1 MPRSGARAPLLIAQ
15 PICSGAPN
23 TPETQRNAEQMA
35 ASDIEVP
42 EVPQQPS
49 VGLILTAIE
58 QIRSALGASCAILGV
73 RDTAGLRYV
82 ACAGTVPAGVAEF
95 QLDSEFTREC
105 MDTGGVT
112 LCEDAREDVRI
123 RPEVA
128 DLLHVRS
135 AIAVPVHLRN
145 SILGVIELFSSM
157 PSVFHGAHVTALQEI
172 GELLAPVLA
181 SESMRGLNGSSDEPP
196 ASFARAPFRGI
207 SAGPT
212 VVNEGEAEEIAE
224 PTGTLKDHDEGML
237 DREPEPVPVELSEF
251 VAPSLPKR
259 EFAFAPREFLLRT
272 TLGRTL
278 ILGAATAGLVAILY
292 LATHAGPIATRPVGS
307 NGASAPVVR
316 SSPQIHNASI
326 QTESVS
332 PIDHQNQPA
341 TLTQATFGARSRADK
356 LNAAPTPVSSPVTSS
371 LVAKD
376 DGSAETLEARSSKS
390 TSEKIRD
397 AAQPTLVRTDASLPL
412 PAMTKLTTASLLP
425 ATKDE
430 QPRRATT
437 TTIPAPI
444 APSSTSTALP
454 NFVLDHTLQGHSG
467 WVTGLAFTPDGRRLV
482 SGSWDQ
488 TVKMWDVTTGLPAGM
503 VSNNIHYVQALA
515 SSRDGRWIAAENS
528 ADSVTIWDTATGQP
542 VHTLPTDRKVRGA
555 GNNWVYSIA
564 FSPDGR
570 LLASGLDDKTIRIW
584 DVKSG
589 EPLHDFTANKRSVI
603 YVAFSPDGRW
613 LATGG
618 NDKTILV
625 WDVESGKLVRKLTG
639 HKKTIYAVAFSPTGQ
654 WLASASGDKTVKIWD
669 LDTEQ
674 EVHTLTGH
682 DGLVTTLAFSPDGR
696 WLASGSWDR
705 TIKIWDVESG
715 RELETLASHSRS
727 IYSIAFGPG
736 GNWLASGSEDGSINL
751 WRGKSANS
759 SRN

>member
-1 MPRSGARAPLLIAQ
+1 
-15 PICSGAPN
+15 
-23 TPETQRNAEQMA
+23 MA
-35 ASDIEVP
+35 ASEIEVP
-42 EVPQQPS
+42 DVPQQPS

-58 QIRSALGASCAILGV
+58 QIRSALGASCAILGM
-73 RDTAGLRYV
+73 RGSAGLRYV
-82 ACAGTVPAGVAEF
+82 ACAGTVPAGVAEL
-95 QLDSEFTREC
+95 QLSSEFTREC
-105 MDTGGVT
+105 MNTGGVA
-112 LCEDAREDVRI
+112 LCDDARKDVRI
-123 RPEVA
+123 RGEVVE
-128 DLLHVRS
+128 LLHVRS
-135 AIAVPVHLRN
+135 AIAVPVHFRN

-157 PSVFHGAHVTALQEI
+157 PSVFHGAHVAALQEI

-181 SESMRGLNGSSDEPP
+181 SESMRAVNWGTEETP
-196 ASFARAPFRGI
+196 ASFARAPFRGTRAAPAAV
-207 SAGPT
+207 SG
-212 VVNEGEAEEIAE
+212 GETEEIAE
-224 PTGTLKDHDEGML
+224 PTEKQKDCVEGVRS
-237 DREPEPVPVELSEF
+237 RELEPVRVELSEF

-259 EFAFAPREFLLRT
+259 GFAFAPREFLLRT
-272 TLGRTL
+272 TPGRTL
-278 ILGAATAGLVAILY
+278 IVGAVTAGLVAILY
-292 LATHAGPIATRPVGS
+292 LVTHAGTLTTRPVG
-307 NGASAPVVR
+307 R
-316 SSPQIHNASI
+316 SSPSAPIVSNSPQIQNASI

-332 PIDHQNQPA
+332 PTDYQNQPA
-341 TLTQATFGARSRADK
+341 NSTAATPGARSRADEV
-356 LNAAPTPVSSPVTSS
+356 NAAPTPMSSAVTSS
-371 LVAKD
+371 PIAKD
-376 DGSAETLEARSSKS
+376 DESAETLDARSSKS

-397 AAQPTLVRTDASLPL
+397 AAQQTLVRTDVTLPL

-425 ATKDE
+425 AAKDE
-430 QPRRATT
+430 EPRRTATA
-437 TTIPAPI
+437 TIPAPI
-444 APSSTSTALP
+444 VPRSSSTAPP

-488 TVKMWDVTTGLPAGM
+488 TVKMWDVSTGLPVGV

-542 VHTLPTDRKVRGA
+542 VHTLPTDRKVHGA

-589 EPLHDFTANKRSVI
+589 QPLHDFTANKRSVI

-618 NDKTILV
+618 NDKTILI
-625 WDVESGKLVRKLTG
+625 WDVETGKLVRKLTG
-639 HKKTIYAVAFSPTGQ
+639 HKRTVYAVAFSPTGR
-654 WLASASGDKTVKIWD
+654 WLASASGDNTVKIWD

-674 EVHTLTGH
+674 EVHALTGH

-736 GNWLASGSEDGSINL
+736 GNWIASGSEDGSINL
-751 WRGKSANS
+751 WRGKFASS

>member
-1 MPRSGARAPLLIAQ
+1 
-15 PICSGAPN
+15 
-23 TPETQRNAEQMA
+23 MA
-35 ASDIEVP
+35 GSDIAVP
-42 EVPQQPS
+42 DVPQQPS

-58 QIRSALGASCAILGV
+58 QIRSALGASCGILGV
-73 RDTAGLRYV
+73 CDTAGLRYV
-82 ACAGTVPAGVAEF
+82 ACAGTVPAGVAEL
-95 QLDSEFTREC
+95 QLNSEFTREC

-112 LCEDAREDVRI
+112 LCDDAREDGRI
-123 RPEVA
+123 RPAVA
-128 DLLHVRS
+128 ELLHVRS
-135 AIAVPVHLRN
+135 AIAVPVHFRN

-157 PSVFHGAHVTALQEI
+157 PSVFHGAHVAALQEI

-181 SESMRGLNGSSDEPP
+181 SESIRTVNSGEDERP
-196 ASFARAPFRGI
+196 ASFARAPFRGTP
-207 SAGPT
+207 AAPV

-224 PTGTLKDHDEGML
+224 PTGTLRDHEEGVRA
-237 DREPEPVPVELSEF
+237 RELEPASVELSELA
-251 VAPSLPKR
+251 APSLPKR
-259 EFAFAPREFLLRT
+259 GFAFAPHEFLLRT
-272 TLGRTL
+272 TPGRTL
-278 ILGAATAGLVAILY
+278 ILGAVTAGMVAVLY
-292 LATHAGPIATRPVGS
+292 LVTHASPFTTRPVGS
-307 NGASAPVVR
+307 SSPSAPVVR
-316 SSPQIHNASI
+316 SSPQILNASI

-332 PIDHQNQPA
+332 HSDHQNQPA
-341 TLTQATFGARSRADK
+341 TLTQATFGAHSRADER
-356 LNAAPTPVSSPVTSS
+356 NAAPTPVSSPVTSS
-371 LVAKD
+371 PPAKD
-376 DGSAETLEARSSKS
+376 DESAETSEVRSSKS
-390 TSEKIRD
+390 TSEKTRD
-397 AAQPTLVRTDASLPL
+397 TAQPTLARTDASLPL
-412 PAMTKLTTASLLP
+412 PAMTKLTTSSLP
-425 ATKDE
+425 ARKDE
-430 QPRRATT
+430 EPRRTTT

-444 APSSTSTALP
+444 APRSTNTAPP

-488 TVKMWDVTTGLPAGM
+488 TVKIWDVSTGLPAGT

-515 SSRDGRWIAAENS
+515 ASRDGRSIAAENS

-589 EPLHDFTANKRSVI
+589 QPLHDFTANKRSVI

-618 NDKTILV
+618 NDKTILI
-625 WDVESGKLVRKLTG
+625 WDVESGKLARKLTG
-639 HKKTIYAVAFSPTGQ
+639 HKKTVYAVAFSPTGQ

-715 RELETLASHSRS
+715 RELETLTSHSRS

-736 GNWLASGSEDGSINL
+736 GNWIASGSEDGSINL
-751 WRGKSANS
+751 WRGKFASS

>member
-1 MPRSGARAPLLIAQ
+1 MPRSSARAPLLIAQ

-23 TPETQRNAEQMA
+23 TPETQRNAEHMA

-49 VGLILTAIE
+49 VGLILAAIE

-82 ACAGTVPAGVAEF
+82 ACAGTVPAGVAEL
-95 QLDSEFTREC
+95 QLNSEFTREC

-112 LCEDAREDVRI
+112 LCDDAPEDVRI

-128 DLLHVRS
+128 ELLHVRS
-135 AIAVPVHLRN
+135 AIAVPVHFRN
-145 SILGVIELFSSM
+145 SILGVIELFSSL
-157 PSVFHGAHVTALQEI
+157 PSVFHGAHVAALQEI

-181 SESMRGLNGSSDEPP
+181 SESMRGLNGSLDELP
-196 ASFARAPFRGI
+196 ASFARAPFRGTH
-207 SAGPT
+207 AAPAVG
-212 VVNEGEAEEIAE
+212 NEGEAEGIAE
-224 PTGTLKDHDEGML
+224 STGTLKDHDEGMRA
-237 DREPEPVPVELSEF
+237 REPEPVPVELSEF

-259 EFAFAPREFLLRT
+259 GFASAPREFLLRT
-272 TLGRTL
+272 TPGRTF
-278 ILGAATAGLVAILY
+278 ILGAAAAGLVAILY
-292 LATHAGPIATRPVGS
+292 LATHAGPLIAQRVRS

-316 SSPQIHNASI
+316 SSPQILNASI

-332 PIDHQNQPA
+332 PTDPQNRSVTSTEA
-341 TLTQATFGARSRADK
+341 TPGARSRADE
-356 LNAAPTPVSSPVTSS
+356 LNVAPTPMSSPVTSS
-371 LVAKD
+371 PAAKED
-376 DGSAETLEARSSKS
+376 DSAETLEARSSES

-397 AAQPTLVRTDASLPL
+397 LVRTDASLPL
-412 PAMTKLTTASLLP
+412 PAIGKLTTSSLVP

-430 QPRRATT
+430 EPRRATT

-444 APSSTSTALP
+444 VPRSTSTAPP

-488 TVKMWDVTTGLPAGM
+488 TVKMWDVSTGLPAGT

-542 VHTLPTDRKVRGA
+542 VHTLPTDKKVRGA

-570 LLASGLDDKTIRIW
+570 FLASGLDDKTVRIW

-589 EPLHDFTANKRSVI
+589 EPLHDFTANRRSVI

-618 NDKTILV
+618 NDKTILI

-736 GNWLASGSEDGSINL
+736 GNWIASGSEDGSINL
-751 WRGKSANS
+751 WRGKLASS

>member
-1 MPRSGARAPLLIAQ
+1 MP
-15 PICSGAPN
+15 
-23 TPETQRNAEQMA
+23 
-35 ASDIEVP
+35 ASDFEVP
-42 EVPQQPS
+42 DEPRQPS

-73 RDTAGLRYV
+73 RGTAGLRYV

-112 LCEDAREDVRI
+112 LCDDAREDARI

-128 DLLHVRS
+128 ELLHVRS
-135 AIAVPVHLRN
+135 AIAVPVHFRN

-157 PSVFHGAHVTALQEI
+157 PSVFHGAHVAALQEI

-181 SESMRGLNGSSDEPP
+181 SESVRAVNSGADEPP
-196 ASFARAPFRGI
+196 ASFARAPFRGTH
-207 SAGPT
+207 AAPV
-212 VVNEGEAEEIAE
+212 VVNDDEAEDVPEPAE
-224 PTGTLKDHDEGML
+224 ALGDHEEGVRA
-237 DREPEPVPVELSEF
+237 REPEPVPVELPELF
-251 VAPSLPKR
+251 EPSLPKR
-259 EFAFAPREFLLRT
+259 GIVFAPRESLLRT
-272 TLGRTL
+272 TPGRTL
-278 ILGAATAGLVAILY
+278 ILGVATAGLVALLY
-292 LATHAGPIATRPVGS
+292 LVTHAGPLITRPGGN

-316 SSPQIHNASI
+316 SSSRVPNTSI
-326 QTESVS
+326 RTESVS
-332 PIDHQNQPA
+332 LTDKQNQPA
-341 TLTQATFGARSRADK
+341 TLTQATFGARGGADELK
-356 LNAAPTPVSSPVTSS
+356 AAPTPVPSPVTSS
-371 LVAKD
+371 LAAKND
-376 DGSAETLEARSSKS
+376 ESAETLEARSPKS

-397 AAQPTLVRTDASLPL
+397 TAQPTLVRTDASLPL
-412 PAMTKLTTASLLP
+412 PAMTKLTA
-425 ATKDE
+425 ATLVPTIKNE
-430 QPRRATT
+430 EPRRTTT

-444 APSSTSTALP
+444 VTRSTSTAP
-454 NFVLDHTLQGHSG
+454 PHFVLDHTLQGHSG

-488 TVKMWDVTTGLPAGM
+488 TVKMWDVSTGLPAGM
-503 VSNNIHYVQALA
+503 VSNNIQYVQALA

-528 ADSVTIWDTATGQP
+528 ADSVTIWDTGTGQP
-542 VHTLPTDRKVRGA
+542 VHTLLTDRKIRGA

-589 EPLHDFTANKRSVI
+589 QPLHDFTANKRSVI

-618 NDKTILV
+618 NDKTILI

-639 HKKTIYAVAFSPTGQ
+639 HKKTVYAVAFSPTGQ

-705 TIKIWDVESG
+705 TIKIWDAESG

-736 GNWLASGSEDGSINL
+736 GNWIASGSEDGSINL
-751 WRGKSANS
+751 WRGKFAGS

>member
-1 MPRSGARAPLLIAQ
+1 MPRSSERAPLLIAQ

-82 ACAGTVPAGVAEF
+82 ACAGTVPAGVAEL
-95 QLDSEFTREC
+95 QLNSEFTREC

-112 LCEDAREDVRI
+112 LCDDAREDVRI
-123 RPEVA
+123 RPEIA
-128 DLLHVRS
+128 ELLHVRS
-135 AIAVPVHLRN
+135 AIAVPVHFRN
-145 SILGVIELFSSM
+145 SILGVIELFSSI
-157 PSVFHGAHVTALQEI
+157 PSVFHGAHVAALQEI

-181 SESMRGLNGSSDEPP
+181 SESMRAVNSGADETP
-196 ASFARAPFRGI
+196 ASFVRAPFRGI
-207 SAGPT
+207 PT
-212 VVNEGEAEEIAE
+212 APAIVNEGEAEEISE
-224 PTGTLKDHDEGML
+224 PTGTLKDHEEGVRV
-237 DREPEPVPVELSEF
+237 REIEPVPVELSEL

-259 EFAFAPREFLLRT
+259 GFAFAPHEFLLRT
-272 TLGRTL
+272 TPGRTL

-292 LATHAGPIATRPVGS
+292 LATHVGPLATRPVGS
-307 NGASAPVVR
+307 NGASASVVR

-326 QTESVS
+326 QTESVL
-332 PIDHQNQPA
+332 PTDHQNQPA
-341 TLTQATFGARSRADK
+341 TLTQATFGARSRADE
-356 LNAAPTPVSSPVTSS
+356 LNAAPPTPVSSPVTSS
-371 LVAKD
+371 PVAKD
-376 DGSAETLEARSSKS
+376 DDSAETLEARSSKS
-390 TSEKIRD
+390 TSEKNRD
-397 AAQPTLVRTDASLPL
+397 LVRTDASLPL
-412 PAMTKLTTASLLP
+412 PAIGKLTTSSLVP

-430 QPRRATT
+430 EPRRTTT

-444 APSSTSTALP
+444 VPRSTSTAPP

-488 TVKMWDVTTGLPAGM
+488 TVKMWDVSTGLPAGM

-542 VHTLPTDRKVRGA
+542 VHTLPTDRKVHGA

-570 LLASGLDDKTIRIW
+570 FLASGLDDKTIRIW

-589 EPLHDFTANKRSVI
+589 QPLHDFTANKRSVI

-618 NDKTILV
+618 NDKTILI

-715 RELETLASHSRS
+715 RELETLASHSGS

-736 GNWLASGSEDGSINL
+736 GNWIASGSEDGSINL
-751 WRGKSANS
+751 WRGKLTSS